1 MNRQFDQP
9 AGAEIGTSWSIRA
22 RTKAI
27 GTRTHSLAERIIET
41 SLDLILV
48 VDPFGNLLRVSP
60 SSESIL
66 GYRPDEMIGRSAAD
80 FLYAADLENTRNEMR
95 LARRGRSTR
104 NFECRYVHRDGAR
117 GSAGM
122 DRRVVASRT
131 GEYFFI
137 GRDMTERIRLES
149 QLRQAQKMEAIGQLT
164 GGIAHDFNN
173 ILTTIISTA
182 ELLGDEVA
190 GTPRLAELVKCIDEA
205 GERGAQLT
213 HRLLAI
219 ARKQPL
225 EVRTLDLNEI
235 VGRMVA
241 VLQRTLGEDIAVKT
255 APAAGL
261 WSTLADSS
269 QLEDTILNLAVNA
282 RDAMPQGGQLVIET
296 ANAHLDGEYV
306 AQNVDVAAGD
316 YVAVIVTDSGTGMPP
331 DVIERAFEPFF
342 TTKSAGQG
350 TGLGLSMVYGF
361 AKQMGGHVKIYSE
374 LGHGTSIRLYLPRV
388 AGVAT
393 MVEPQAAAPHVGGGE
408 TILLVEDDAAVRIV
422 AVNILESLGYRV
434 WQAEDGRTAVD
445 ILKSS
450 KPVDLL
456 FTDLIMPNGMNGQDL
471 LREARLHRPDLKV
484 LFTSGYS
491 ASFIAAR
498 GQADETVPLLGKPYR
513 KQKLAEAIRT
523 VLDGGEFETP

>member
-9 AGAEIGTSWSIRA
+9 AGAEVVTSVADTGASKTDRP
-22 RTKAI
+22 
-27 GTRTHSLAERIIET
+27 RTHSLAERIIET

-60 SSESIL
+60 SSVPIL

-80 FLYAADLENTRNEMR
+80 FLYAADLEDTRNEMR

-104 NFECRYVHRDGAR
+104 NFECRYVHRDGHVVSLMWT
-117 GSAGM
+117 GVWSEP
-122 DRRVVASRT
+122 DR
-131 GEYFFI
+131 EYFFI
-137 GRDMTERIRLES
+137 GRDMTERIRLEA

-190 GTPRLAELVKCIDEA
+190 GTPRLAELVQCIDEA

-219 ARKQPL
+219 ARKHPL
-225 EVRTLDLNEI
+225 EVRTLDLNNI

-241 VLQRTLGEDIAVKT
+241 VLQRTLGEDITVKT

-261 WSTLADSS
+261 WPTLADSS

-296 ANAHLDGEYV
+296 ANAHLDDAYA
-306 AQNVDVAAGD
+306 AQNVDVPPGD
-316 YVAVIVTDSGTGMPP
+316 YVALIVTDSGIGMPP
-331 DVIERAFEPFF
+331 EVIERAFEPFF

-361 AKQMGGHVKIYSE
+361 AKQMGG
-374 LGHGTSIRLYLPRV
+374 TSRSTASSVTERASGCTCPRRP
-388 AGVAT
+388 ACRRRSRCR
-393 MVEPQAAAPHVGGGE
+393 PQS
-408 TILLVEDDAAVRIV
+408 R
-422 AVNILESLGYRV
+422 
-434 WQAEDGRTAVD
+434 
-445 ILKSS
+445 
-450 KPVDLL
+450 
-456 FTDLIMPNGMNGQDL
+456 
-471 LREARLHRPDLKV
+471 
-484 LFTSGYS
+484 TSGAAKRSSSSRTTQPCASSPSTSSRAWAIGCGRRKTGS
-491 ASFIAAR
+491 ARSIFSNHPSRSICCS
-498 GQADETVPLLGKPYR
+498 P
-513 KQKLAEAIRT
+513 ISSCRT
-523 VLDGGEFETP
+523 V